1 MMYVFEAD
9 PTPTSGYWGDTTL
22 AIMPAQLSQVWVK
35 SATASTVFDVIVK
48 DADSREIYKVENV
61 KGVLNDVTPHPALG
75 VYTVEI
81 DNSTADEAFEV
92 KLSFRED

>member
-1 MMYVFEAD
+1 MYVFEAD

-22 AIMPAQLSQVWVK
+22 DIMPSMLSQVWVK
-35 SATASTVFDVIVK
+35 ATTASTVFDVIVK

-61 KGVLNDVTPHPALG
+61 VGILNDVTPYPTMG

-92 KLSFRED
+92 KLSFKED